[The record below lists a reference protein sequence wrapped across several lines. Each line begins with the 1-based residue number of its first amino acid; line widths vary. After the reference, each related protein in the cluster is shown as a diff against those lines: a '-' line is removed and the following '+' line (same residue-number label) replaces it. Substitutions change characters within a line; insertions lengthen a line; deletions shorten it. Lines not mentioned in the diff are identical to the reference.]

1 MLDTSILKSLLNY
14 EFYEQ
19 NKGKLNR
26 KLFADEIRSLYTVLI
41 GAHETYQHD
50 LTSKELYKIWETEN
64 PVSTRAERAEI
75 EDVLSL
81 VDMEEEYSPA
91 VATDVISK
99 LWQRDVGKQIAT
111 LGLEISEG
119 NPEALQRAQEVIE
132 KYSNGFVD
140 DEFGPN
146 TTQDIDELI
155 LDMDNS
161 NRAKFNIE
169 TLSRRV
175 YGIQRTEFGI
185 IFAISNVGKTAFVVS
200 LALAPGGFVDQGHK
214 VVILGNE
221 ESTRRTVARAYSAA
235 TGLTKE
241 EVLADSEKAKVIY
254 NARARGLIEYID
266 TQDWDLDK
274 IERYIKKEE
283 ASIVFIDQADK
294 VTIGGNF
301 NASHERLRE
310 VYRRIREVAK
320 RQNCAIFGVSQAS
333 AEAEGKT
340 RLSFTMME
348 GSKIGKASE
357 ADLIIGIGK
366 LDVDPDDEIRH
377 ITISKN
383 KISGWHGTIAAR
395 IHPQISRYTE

>member
-1 MLDTSILKSLLNY
+1 MLDTSILKSLLNH

-41 GAHETYQHD
+41 GAHETFQHD
-50 LTSKELYKIWETEN
+50 LTSKELLKIWETEN

-81 VDMEEEYSPA
+81 VDMEEEYGPA

-119 NPEALQRAQEVIE
+119 NTEALRKAQEIIE
-132 KYSNGFVD
+132 KHSDGFVD

-146 TTQDIDELI
+146 TTQDIDELL

-169 TLSRRV
+169 TLSRQV
-175 YGIQRTEFGI
+175 YGIQKTEFGI

-241 EVLADSEKAKVIY
+241 EILADSEKAKVIY
-254 NARARGLIEYID
+254 AARSRGLIEYID

-294 VTIGGNF
+294 VTIGGSF

-366 LDVDPDDEIRH
+366 TEVEPDDEIRH
-377 ITISKN
+377 LTISKN
-383 KISGWHGTIAAR
+383 KISGWHGTIATK

>member
-1 MLDTSILKSLLNY
+1 
-14 EFYEQ
+14 
-19 NKGKLNR
+19 
-26 KLFADEIRSLYTVLI
+26 
-41 GAHETYQHD
+41 
-50 LTSKELYKIWETEN
+50 
-64 PVSTRAERAEI
+64 
-75 EDVLSL
+75 
-81 VDMEEEYSPA
+81 
-91 VATDVISK
+91 
-99 LWQRDVGKQIAT
+99 
-111 LGLEISEG
+111 
-119 NPEALQRAQEVIE
+119 
-132 KYSNGFVD
+132 
-140 DEFGPN
+140 
-146 TTQDIDELI
+146 
-155 LDMDNS
+155 
-161 NRAKFNIE
+161 
-169 TLSRRV
+169 
-175 YGIQRTEFGI
+175 
-185 IFAISNVGKTAFVVS
+185 VVS

>member
-41 GAHETYQHD
+41 GAHETFQQD
-50 LTSKELYKIWETEN
+50 LTSKELLKIWETEN
-64 PVSTRAERAEI
+64 PVSTRAEKAEI

-81 VDMEEEYSPA
+81 VDMEEEYNPD
-91 VATDVISK
+91 VASDVISK

-111 LGLEISEG
+111 IGLEISEG
-119 NPEALQRAQEVIE
+119 SSYAIQKAQELLE
-132 KYSNGFVD
+132 QYSGGFVE

-146 TTQDIDELI
+146 TTQDIDELK
-155 LDMDNS
+155 LDMDNT

-185 IFAISNVGKTAFVVS
+185 IFAISNAGKTAFVVS
-200 LALAPGGFVDQGHK
+200 LCLAPGGFVDQGHK

-241 EVLADSEKAKVIY
+241 QVLEDTEKAKVIY
-254 NARARGLIEYID
+254 HARTRGLIEYID
-266 TQDWDLDK
+266 TQEWDLDK

-294 VTIGGNF
+294 VTIGGSF

-366 LDVDPDDEIRH
+366 TEVEPDDEIRH
-377 ITISKN
+377 LTISKN
-383 KISGWHGTIAAR
+383 KISGWHGTIATK